1 MNRYCWLF
9 LTTVFLVDA
18 FLPIQ
23 SASAPVILDLGTF
36 GGPLTTPHAI
46 NNSGQVV
53 GVGLLPATPLTPRQA
68 FLWENGVLHA
78 LEGVQQGA
86 ESGAYDINESG
97 QIVGFSIGPDA
108 GAWLPVRWDAGA
120 IVELPLLLG
129 YTAGVA
135 AAINDLGDAVGTV
148 VVGDGTMHAALWRNG
163 TVSDLGTLG
172 GLTSDALAI
181 NNAGQILG
189 QSRVTDDSMDHFF
202 LWENGTMHDLK
213 TICGATRHTIARDI
227 NDSGQ
232 IAGYCTQ
239 PGNLDFD
246 FGFLWSGG
254 NRTDLGDFEPTDLN
268 NNGQMVGRQ
277 PSTRALVMRFSNQ
290 TTVFASIGSMAHL
303 NERGDVTWTG
313 PAIQLGDN
321 PPWHAYLMTTTPPW
335 VPNITFLPV
344 VSR

>member
-1 MNRYCWLF
+1 MNRYCWL
-9 LTTVFLVDA
+9 LLVIVFLVDA

-23 SASAPVILDLGTF
+23 SAAAPIFLDLGTF
-36 GGPLTTPHAI
+36 GGPLTTPLAI

-53 GVGLLPATPLTPRQA
+53 GVGLLPATPLTSQQA

-86 ESGAYDINESG
+86 ESGAYGINESG
-97 QIVGFSIGPDA
+97 QIVGFSYGPGA
-108 GAWLPVRWDAGA
+108 GALPVRWDDRA

-129 YTAGVA
+129 HTAGVA

-148 VVGDGTMHAALWRNG
+148 VVGGATHHAALWHSG

-172 GLTSDALAI
+172 GLHSDALAI

-189 QSRVTDDSMDHFF
+189 ESWVTDDSMYHFF

-213 TICGATRHTIARDI
+213 TICGGSRHTIAHDI

-254 NRTDLGDFEPTDLN
+254 NRTDLGDFEPTNLN

-277 PSTRALVMRFSNQ
+277 PSTRVIVMRLSNQ
-290 TTVFASIGSMAHL
+290 TTMFASIGSSAHL

-313 PAIQLGDN
+313 PAIHLGAN
-321 PPWHAYLMTTTPPW
+321 PPWHAYLLTSTPLW
-335 VPNITFLPV
+335 VPKTTFLPV